1 MQAMPIL
8 LTRPRAQ
15 SEALADTL
23 RAAGAGPVLI
33 APLIEIAWGGRL
45 PEVPGG
51 AVLTSGNAVRA
62 WRALGGGS
70 GLPAWVVGYGTAA
83 AARAAGFDVR
93 GVAPD
98 AAALAATVPANAPP
112 LVHLRGAVQRGDLA
126 GALRSRGVVASDAV
140 IYRQEARP
148 LTTPALKMLAAGPT
162 LVPLFSPRTAAL
174 FRSACPD
181 DCLPHLRVVALS
193 AAVAAESP
201 VPPLRVADTPD
212 GPAMLRAI
220 LANLQASAVEGRGR
234 SV

>member
-8 LTRPRAQ
+8 LTRPRPQ
-15 SEALADTL
+15 SEALAETL
-23 RAAGAGPVLI
+23 RAAGAERILI
-33 APLIEIAWGGRL
+33 SPLIEIAWGERL

-51 AVLTSGNAVRA
+51 AILTSGNAVRA
-62 WRALGGGS
+62 WSALGGQS
-70 GLPAWVVGYGTAA
+70 GLPAWIVGSGTAA

-98 AAALAATVPANAPP
+98 AAALAAMVPANAPP
-112 LVHLRGAVQRGDLA
+112 LVHLRGAVQRTDLA
-126 GALRSRGVVASDAV
+126 GALRRRGVAASDAV

-148 LTTPALKMLAAGPT
+148 LTTPALAMLGGGPV
-162 LVPLFSPRTAAL
+162 LAPLYSPRTAAL
-174 FRSACPD
+174 LRSACPVD
-181 DCLPHLRVVALS
+181 RLAHLRIVALS

-201 VPPLRVADTPD
+201 VPPVRVADTPD

-220 LANLQASAVEGRGR
+220 LANLRASAVEGRGR